1 MTNER
6 GGDGNDKRPE
16 MSFEFSTG
24 YESDDKRRN
33 KREDTWGEGKVKSVE
48 EELKTL
54 EEKVRKTTLSCFLLS
69 EVKKKVDEEKVTDK
83 NQVIQEPIYSS
94 LVSQLS
100 TQTVN
105 YLLSS
110 MEELVKYFNSK
121 GFL

>member
-6 GGDGNDKRPE
+6 EGDGNDKRPE

-33 KREDTWGEGKVKSVE
+33 KREDTS
-48 EELKTL
+48 L
-54 EEKVRKTTLSCFLLS
+54 EEKVAD
-69 EVKKKVDEEKVTDK
+69 EKKVV
-83 NQVIQEPIYSS
+83 QESIYSS
-94 LVSQLS
+94 FVAQLS
-100 TQTVN
+100 TQIVN